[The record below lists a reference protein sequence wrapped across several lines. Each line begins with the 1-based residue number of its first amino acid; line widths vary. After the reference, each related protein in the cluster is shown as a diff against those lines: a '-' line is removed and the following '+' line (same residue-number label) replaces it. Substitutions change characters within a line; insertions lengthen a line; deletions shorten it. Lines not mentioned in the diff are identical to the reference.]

1 MWLLAL
7 LFALGFAAL
16 GVTGFFVY
24 QRFSGANRVP
34 QPSTRTAPAAGAETP
49 LSLSSNLL
57 LETLEITGLRLI
69 EDKQQKLEIRFVLV
83 NHSPAPLT
91 DIAGTVTLRPSTAAP
106 GSGGV
111 GSFAFRLPALEPY
124 ESRDLR
130 VPFETKMRVYEL
142 PDWQFLRTDVVITS
156 PLIRR

>member
-16 GVTGFFVY
+16 GFTGFFVY
-24 QRFSGANRVP
+24 QRFSADRTP
-34 QPSTRTAPAAGAETP
+34 QATAPAAPSAGADTTTA
-49 LSLSSNLL
+49 LSSNLI
-57 LETLEITGLRLI
+57 LENLEVTGLRLI
-69 EDKQQKLEIRFVLV
+69 EDKQRKLEIRFVLV
-83 NHSPAPLT
+83 NHSPAPLA
-91 DIAGTVTLRPSTAAP
+91 DIAGTVTLRPSMAAP

-111 GSFAFRLPALEPY
+111 GSFAFRLPELEPY
-124 ESRDLR
+124 ESRELR

-156 PLIRR
+156 PLIRP